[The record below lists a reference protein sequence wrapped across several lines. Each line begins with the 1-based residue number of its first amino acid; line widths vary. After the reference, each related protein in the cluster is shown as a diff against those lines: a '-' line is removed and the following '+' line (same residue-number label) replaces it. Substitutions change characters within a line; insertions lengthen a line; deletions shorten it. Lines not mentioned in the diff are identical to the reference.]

1 MTLHELYL
9 LSPEISMALLAG
21 VIIILDLIFKNKKLL
36 PIVGFIGL
44 LVPLFFSI
52 SLTNADPNNTGFYSA
67 LIVDKFSLFFKY
79 LIIFAVAIVLLI
91 SIEFGKKFGKIQG
104 EYYSLVLLSASGMLL
119 LVSATELIT
128 IYIALELTALP
139 TAALAAF
146 GRNGRSSESGLK
158 FLLLSAISSAILLYG
173 MVLTYGFTGTTYLP
187 EIVVRIQEMIGTSEN
202 ILDSGALLFGI
213 ILITAGFGF
222 KISAVPFQMWAPDVY
237 EGAPTPITGFLS
249 VASKAAG
256 FAIILRIFYS
266 AFDITAITVD
276 WSSLVAI
283 LSAISMSVGN
293 LVAIRQ
299 QNIKRMLAYST
310 IAQAGYIMVGLAA
323 LSTLPGGQDHAGP
336 AGILFYLA
344 GYAMTNLAAFAVITA
359 VANNNGG
366 DESISSFGGLLKR
379 SPTLTAIMT
388 LSMISLIG
396 IPPTVGFMAKIYIFG
411 SAMDTGLEW
420 LAIIGVIN
428 SVISAYYYLRVVK
441 VMFSESDSA
450 LNTKLTPE
458 FGTYT
463 AAIVGFTGTFIF
475 GIYPTP
481 IIDLAQTA
489 IKSIML

>member
-1 MTLHELYL
+1 MTLHDLYL

-21 VIIILDLIFKNKKLL
+21 IIIILDLIFRNKKLL
-36 PIVGFIGL
+36 PIVGLIGL
-44 LVPLFFSI
+44 LVPLYFSI
-52 SLTNADPNNTGFYSA
+52 SLSNSTPDVGFSSA
-67 LIVDKFSLFFKY
+67 LSVDQFSLFFKY

-91 SIEFGKKFGKIQG
+91 SIEFGKKFEGIQG
-104 EYYSLVLLSASGMLL
+104 EYYSLILLAASGMLL
-119 LVSATELIT
+119 LASATELIT

-146 GRNGRSSESGLK
+146 LRSGRSAESGLK

-173 MVLTYGFTGTTYLP
+173 MVLIYGFTGTTYLP
-187 EIVVRIQEMIGTSEN
+187 EIVVRIQEIIGTSET
-202 ILDSGALLFGI
+202 IADSGALIFGV

-266 AFDITAITVD
+266 AFDIPAVTLD
-276 WSSLVAI
+276 WSALVAI
-283 LSAISMSVGN
+283 LSAVSMSVGN

-299 QNIKRMLAYST
+299 ENIKRMLAYST
-310 IAQAGYIMVGLAA
+310 IAQAGYLMVGLAA
-323 LSTLPGGQDHAGP
+323 LTSLPGGEDLAGP
-336 AGILFYLA
+336 TGVLFYLA
-344 GYAMTNLAAFAVITA
+344 GYAMTNLAAFAVIVA
-359 VANNNGG
+359 VSNSNGG
-366 DESISSFGGLLKR
+366 NESIGSFSGLIKR
-379 SPTLTAIMT
+379 SPILAIVMT

-428 SVISAYYYLRVVK
+428 SVVSAYYYLRVVK
-441 VMFSESDSA
+441 VMFGESDSTTA
-450 LNTKLTPE
+450 SRVRLE
-458 FGTYT
+458 FGTAT
-463 AAIVGFTGTFIF
+463 AAIIGVAGTFIF

-481 IIDLAQTA
+481 IIEMAQTA

>member
-1 MTLHELYL
+1 MTLQDLYL

-21 VIIILDLIFKNKKLL
+21 LIIVLDLIFRNKKIL
-36 PIVGFIGL
+36 PIVGLIGL
-44 LVPLFFSI
+44 LVPLYFSI
-52 SLTNADPNNTGFYSA
+52 NLSSSTPDVGFSSA
-67 LIVDKFSLFFKY
+67 LSVDQFSLFFKY

-91 SIEFGKKFGKIQG
+91 SIEFGKKFEGIQG
-104 EYYSLVLLSASGMLL
+104 EYYSLILLSSSGMLL
-119 LVSATELIT
+119 LASATELIT

-146 GRNGRSSESGLK
+146 LRTSRSAESGLK

-173 MVLTYGFTGTTYLP
+173 MVLIYGFTGTTYLP
-187 EIVVRIQEMIGTSEN
+187 EIVARIQEIIGTSET
-202 ILDSGALLFGI
+202 ILDSGALIFGI

-237 EGAPTPITGFLS
+237 EGAPTPVTGFLS

-266 AFDITAITVD
+266 AFDIPAVTLD
-276 WSSLVAI
+276 WSALVAI
-283 LSAISMSVGN
+283 LSAVSMSVGN

-299 QNIKRMLAYST
+299 ENIKRMLAYST
-310 IAQAGYIMVGLAA
+310 IAQAGYLMVGLAA
-323 LSTLPGGQDHAGP
+323 LTALPGGADLAGP
-336 AGILFYLA
+336 TGVLFYLA
-344 GYAMTNLAAFAVITA
+344 GYAMTNLAAFAVIVA
-359 VANNNGG
+359 VSNSNGG
-366 DESISSFGGLLKR
+366 NESIGSFSGLIKR
-379 SPTLTAIMT
+379 SPILAVVMT

-411 SAMDTGLEW
+411 SAMDTGLQW

-428 SVISAYYYLRVVK
+428 SVVSAYYYLRVVK
-441 VMFSESDSA
+441 VMFSDSDSTTTSRIR
-450 LNTKLTPE
+450 LE
-458 FGTYT
+458 FGTST
-463 AAIVGFTGTFIF
+463 AAIIGLIGTFIF

-481 IIDLAQTA
+481 IIEMAQTA